1 MIKECRQ
8 VNVTKMNAQSTL
20 HRKPDEMGEGSEI
33 GEQAVGVT
41 GSNLDRGKPVLT
53 K

>member
-1 MIKECRQ
+1 
-8 VNVTKMNAQSTL
+8 
-20 HRKPDEMGEGSEI
+20 MGEGSEI

-41 GSNLDRGKPVLT
+41 GSNLDLGKPILT